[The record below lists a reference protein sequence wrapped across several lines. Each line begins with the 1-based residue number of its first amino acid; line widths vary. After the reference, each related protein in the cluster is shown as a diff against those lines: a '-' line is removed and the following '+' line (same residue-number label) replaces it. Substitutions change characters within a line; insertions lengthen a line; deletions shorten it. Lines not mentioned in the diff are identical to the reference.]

1 MKFYFILFYIFT
13 LLANAGH
20 YELGHG
26 VKLHEKLRIG
36 GYFST
41 DYEVSETRRRAR
53 LDDVAFLAYGNL
65 TSNLSYLAEIE
76 AAPFFQRD
84 FRAGTQEY
92 DRHFHRERLYFDYQ
106 YSEMVNFR
114 VGKQITPIGY
124 WNLEPINVLRET
136 SSNPLLSS
144 KMFPKFLTGL
154 DIYGYLPWFD
164 SVTYH
169 LFMQNNKD
177 IDEDYINI
185 KNEHFFGLSLE
196 NEVSMDFQYGGSFG
210 EFITED
216 RKRTHFAQLN
226 AKYELSNNLSIQSEL
241 ALNHI
246 DDHATTV
253 KGYKFAGYL
262 QSLYRISSKHALV
275 GRYEYFNDD
284 ATDIS
289 DHIGIFGYSY
299 RPIYPVSLK
308 AEYQWNSYEK
318 LNKFITSFSV
328 LF

>member
-1 MKFYFILFYIFT
+1 MRFSLILFFIFT

-20 YELGHG
+20 YQLGHG

-53 LDDVAFLAYGNL
+53 LDDVAVLAYGNI
-65 TSNLSYLAEIE
+65 THELSYLAELE
-76 AAPFFQRD
+76 AAPYFQRD
-84 FRAGTQEY
+84 FRAGTQAY
-92 DRHFHRERLYFDYQ
+92 DRHFHKERVYFDYR
-106 YSEMVNFR
+106 YSEMANFR
-114 VGKQITPIGY
+114 LGKQITPIGY

-164 SVTYH
+164 SLTYH

-177 IDEDYINI
+177 IDADYINI
-185 KNEHFFGLSLE
+185 KNEHFFGISLE
-196 NEVSMDFQYGGSFG
+196 NEDSMDFQYGGSFG

-226 AKYELSNNLSIQSEL
+226 AKYEFSNLSLQSEV

-246 DDHATTV
+246 DDHASTV
-253 KGYKFAGYL
+253 KGYKFASYL
-262 QSLYRISSKHALV
+262 QSHYRISSKHALV
-275 GRYEYFNDD
+275 GRYEYFHDD
-284 ATDIS
+284 AINMS

-308 AEYQWNSYEK
+308 AEYQWNSDEK